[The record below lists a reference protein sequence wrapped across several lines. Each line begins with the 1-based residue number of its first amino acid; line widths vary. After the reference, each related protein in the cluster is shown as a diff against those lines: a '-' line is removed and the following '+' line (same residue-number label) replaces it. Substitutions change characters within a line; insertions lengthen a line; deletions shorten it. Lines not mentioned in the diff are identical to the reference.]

1 MRKRIALNNGD
12 VVGVFVIIKEGA
24 SRKTPNGSVKTSW
37 VCECKICGKETLV
50 ATPGLYKY
58 KSCGCL
64 QYKRDNKPIGSG
76 RKTPANTDVH
86 VNTVISIY
94 KSNANKR
101 GITFELSYSEFER
114 LITSECVFCGSDR
127 GNVLIKKGYNNFS
140 YTGIDRLD
148 NDIGYTFE
156 NTVSCCRWCNRA
168 KNSHSLEY
176 FIRQCRAVTEMDRK
190 R

>member
-1 MRKRIALNNGD
+1 VRKRIAFNKGD
-12 VVGVFVIIKEGA
+12 VVGVFVIIEEGD

-37 VCECKICGKETLV
+37 VCECKICGNETLV
-50 ATPGLYKY
+50 ATSGLYRY

-64 QYKRDNKPIGSG
+64 QHKRDNKPIGSG
-76 RKTPANTDVH
+76 RQTPVNTNVH

-101 GITFELSYSEFER
+101 GIPFELSYSEFER

-127 GNVLIKKGYNNFS
+127 ENVLIKKGYDNFS

-148 NDIGYTFE
+148 NAIGYTFA

-176 FIRQCRAVTEMDRK
+176 FISQCRAVAETH
-190 R
+190 